1 MEQAAYFYLCFLLFF
16 FFITFMLIPLTIRI
30 KIDNWRK
37 NNCISLEIKLLFF
50 SIHRTYYLSKAK
62 EFTSHQITASKFF
75 LLKKFLDEQN
85 YRQLLDTLLNSLPI
99 FHRQLKKISWRCL
112 DLKLKL
118 GTGNPAE
125 TALIMG
131 SLHGICSILSLYLV
145 NDYSFQKQPLFLL
158 YPSFTAKMLY
168 FELFLEFKT
177 SMVRL
182 LHLGLY
188 LRAYFFLGRWSLN
201 AGTSNPG
208 LNENSHGKFKRNG
221 GC

>member
-1 MEQAAYFYLCFLLFF
+1 MEPAAYFYLCFLLFF
-16 FFITFMLIPLTIRI
+16 FFITLMLIPLTIRI

-50 SIHRTYYLSKAK
+50 SIHKTYYLSKY
-62 EFTSHQITASKFF
+62 FTAPKSTASKFF
-75 LLKKFLDEQN
+75 SLKKILDEQN
-85 YRQLLDTLLNSLPI
+85 YHKLLDIFLNSLAI
-99 FHRQLKKISWRCL
+99 FHRQLKKFTWRRL

-118 GTGNPAE
+118 GTGNPAG

-131 SLHGICSILSLYLV
+131 SLHGTCSILSVYLGKY
-145 NDYSFQKQPLFLL
+145 YSFQKQPLFLL
-158 YPSFTAKMLY
+158 YPSFTARMLY
-168 FELFLEFKT
+168 FELLLEFKT

-188 LRAYFFLGRWSLN
+188 LLAYFFLGRWFIN

-208 LNENSHGKFKRNG
+208 FNENGHGKFKRNG